1 MCFVYK
7 HEDMNFTSNLLLFSI
22 LTELRFAWKIPQCW
36 GTHVNEFGQWVFE
49 AVFPSFC
56 CLYLLRS
63 LRDNLCLKKKKKKLQ
78 LINEEASF
86 EKNIFLENWAEST
99 ELPPIPFPHVCIPSS
114 FNITHQSNTFVKINK
129 SRRKH
134 HYSLKSKWF
143 SGFLTVY
150 PMFPFCSMTPSR
162 ISHGI

>member
-1 MCFVYK
+1 MLLDWSTLFDSRYLIKLYSKMCFVYK

-63 LRDNLCLKKKKKKLQ
+63 LRDNLCFKKKKKKTSIDKRRGL
-78 LINEEASF
+78 F
-86 EKNIFLENWAEST
+86 WKKYFLR
-99 ELPPIPFPHVCIPSS
+99 ELSRKYRVATYSIPPCMHTFFIQHHPSEQY
-114 FNITHQSNTFVKINK
+114 I
-129 SRRKH
+129 
-134 HYSLKSKWF
+134 
-143 SGFLTVY
+143 
-150 PMFPFCSMTPSR
+150 C
-162 ISHGI
+162 